1 MARPFTDDDRD
12 KRVVTDEGDRIGR
25 VTDVNDDRA
34 TVRRDSDD
42 DDGLTDKI
50 TDMLGWNDDDDDE
63 HELHRDHVEEN
74 PDDEIRLRRHS

>member
-12 KRVVTDEGDRIGR
+12 KRVVTSEGDRIGR

-42 DDGLTDKI
+42 DKSLTDKI
-50 TDMLGWNDDDDDE
+50 TDMLGWNSDDDE
-63 HELHRDHVEEN
+63 HELHRDHVDEHR
-74 PDDEIRLRRHS
+74 DDEVRLRKHS